1 MAAAATAGDD
11 IQSSYIVHVAPGH
24 APRSKSRRR
33 LLADAYP
40 SFLRDSLPT
49 HMLQP
54 EPRVFYSY
62 AHAAA
67 GFAAR
72 LTRRQAKHLA
82 SLPSVLAVV
91 PDGDLR
97 LQTTRT
103 PEFLRLSESSGL
115 LRASRGALRTVISVI
130 DSGVYPKDR
139 ARRSTLPSSATASL
153 WEPKRPLLSTK
164 GTTGDGHGTHTA
176 STAAGSAVEDAS
188 LFNYGKGRAVGV
200 APSTRIA
207 VYKACWTETGC
218 KESDVL
224 SAFDEAIADGVNVI
238 SISIGGGEGPRAP
251 EFHNDTI
258 ATAAFNAVRKGII
271 VSAAA
276 GNEGPG
282 DSTLQNVAPWLLT
295 VGASTIDRRFL
306 ANVVLGNGETIT
318 GVSLYT
324 GAPLIASQIPLVDG
338 GSCRD
343 GKLDASKVAGKIVLC
358 GPNDYPGHTWK
369 GDVVRR
375 ASGVGVIIGGTVKY
389 GRDILPAHHI
399 IPATSISVY
408 GYMKIQSYMASQQGS
423 ATATIVFQGTVY
435 DQETSSAPRV
445 SSFSSRGP
453 NIRAPGILK
462 PDVIAPGESILAAW
476 TGEASPTGL
485 DDDTRR
491 PQFNIIYG
499 TSMACPHVS
508 GIVAMLREAQ
518 PTWSAAAI
526 KSALMTTAYNM
537 DNAGDVIKDATTRK
551 ASTPFARGAG
561 HVGPNR
567 ALDPGLVYDV
577 RNSEYI
583 SLLCS
588 LGYTAE
594 QIALFTRD
602 GSVTD
607 CSTSTSK
614 ADVTDL
620 NYPAFSVAFK
630 SDNDKVTQRR
640 RLTNVGKDSTTTYT
654 ASVTSPD
661 GVRVTVN
668 PPRLHFMRGPRNKR
682 YEVAFEAHGE
692 EVKDKYTFGSITWS
706 DGTYT
711 VTSPIT
717 ITWPDGCA
725 WLMSGNPIA
734 NGIIIP
740 ELVNRNQSMEMPSLF
755 GCSPIMESEE
765 HRFLVCGGEI
775 NSLVRA
781 ALSPTTIRTRRASSP
796 VARLHPWDPVAFSQA
811 TPPAPTKLAL
821 AAAPTLIS
829 VSSAAASIQSFISSM
844 TSIPSSV
851 KGVLTF

>member
-1 MAAAATAGDD
+1 MHVVVAACQRGAQFMID
-11 IQSSYIVHVAPGH
+11 ISV
-24 APRSKSRRR
+24 
-33 LLADAYP
+33 
-40 SFLRDSLPT
+40 
-49 HMLQP
+49 QP
-54 EPRVFYSY
+54 
-62 AHAAA
+62 
-67 GFAAR
+67 
-72 LTRRQAKHLA
+72 
-82 SLPSVLAVV
+82 LPST
-91 PDGDLR
+91 LR
-97 LQTTRT
+97 PCLPCWPSYPTTT
-103 PEFLRLSESSGL
+103 EFLHLSESSGL

-153 WEPKRPLLSTK
+153 WEPSSSTKGTRLGSAASFVRVSLHGNRPLLSTK

-188 LFNYGKGRAVGV
+188 FFNYGKGRAVGV
-200 APSTRIA
+200 APSARIA

-258 ATAAFNAVRKGII
+258 AKAAFNAVRKGII

-324 GAPLIASQIPLVDG
+324 GAPLSLGASQVQLVDG
-338 GSCRD
+338 DFCSD

-358 GPNDYPGHTWK
+358 GPSDYPRHTWK

-375 ASGVGVIIGGTVKY
+375 AGGVGAIIGGTVKY

-408 GYMKIQSYMASQQGS
+408 GYMKIQSYMTSQQGS
-423 ATATIVFQGTVY
+423 ATATMVY
-435 DQETSSAPRV
+435 GQETSSAPRV

-551 ASTPFARGAG
+551 ASTPFARRAD
-561 HVGPNR
+561 HVDPNR

-583 SLLCS
+583 AFLCT

-607 CSTSTSK
+607 CSITTSK
-614 ADVTDL
+614 KDVTDL
-620 NYPAFSVAFK
+620 NYPAFSVVFK

-640 RLTNVGKDSTTTYT
+640 RVTNVGKFVSPTYT
-654 ASVTSPD
+654 VSVTSPS

-668 PPRLHFMRGPRNKR
+668 PPKLHFLGGPTTKR
-682 YEVAFEAHGE
+682 YELTFVAHGE
-692 EVKDKYTFGSITWS
+692 DVTDKYTFGSITWS

-711 VTSPIT
+711 VTSPVT
-717 ITWPDGCA
+717 VTWPDGD
-725 WLMSGNPIA
+725 
-734 NGIIIP
+734 
-740 ELVNRNQSMEMPSLF
+740 
-755 GCSPIMESEE
+755 EE
-765 HRFLVCGGEI
+765 V
-775 NSLVRA
+775 
-781 ALSPTTIRTRRASSP
+781 
-796 VARLHPWDPVAFSQA
+796 
-811 TPPAPTKLAL
+811 
-821 AAAPTLIS
+821 AAAI
-829 VSSAAASIQSFISSM
+829 
-844 TSIPSSV
+844 
-851 KGVLTF
+851 

>member
-1 MAAAATAGDD
+1 MPPPTRCHGGRVNGRNEDV
-11 IQSSYIVHVAPGH
+11 QSSYIVHVAPGH
-24 APRSKSRRR
+24 APRSKSRLR

-49 HMLQP
+49 RMLQQP
-54 EPRVFYSY
+54 KPRVFYSY
-62 AHAAA
+62 AHAAT

-82 SLPSVLAVV
+82 SLPSMLAVV

-115 LRASRGALRTVISVI
+115 LRASRGALRTVIGVI
-130 DSGVYPKDR
+130 DSGVYPAKHSRPPRGLDFDDVAYLEPSDKVGGR
-139 ARRSTLPSSATASL
+139 PPKGTMSGLASTPRIGRPSRRSQACRPRRTRSAAAACRRRRSMLPSTATESS
-153 WEPKRPLLSTK
+153 WGRSSSTK
-164 GTTGDGHGTHTA
+164 GTRLINLGRQLHEREKSPLDTNRHGTHTA

-188 LFNYGKGRAVGV
+188 FFNYGKGRAVGV
-200 APSTRIA
+200 APSARIA

-224 SAFDEAIADGVNVI
+224 SAFDEAIVDKVNVM
-238 SISIGGGEGPRAP
+238 SISIGVGEVPRAP

-258 ATAAFNAVRKGII
+258 AKAAFNAIRKGII

-282 DSTLQNVAPWLLT
+282 DSTLQNVAPWLLS
-295 VGASTIDRRFL
+295 VGTSTIDSRFL
-306 ANVVLGNGETIT
+306 ANVVLSNGQTVT
-318 GVSLYT
+318 GVSLYS
-324 GAPLIASQIPLVDG
+324 GAPLSASQIPLVDG

-343 GKLDASKVAGKIVLC
+343 GKLDASTVAWKIVLC
-358 GPNDYPGHTWK
+358 GPSDYPGHTWK

-375 ASGVGVIIGGTVKY
+375 AGGVGAIIGGTLKY

-399 IPATSISVY
+399 IPATHTWPRNKDPPPRRLSSKVP
-408 GYMKIQSYMASQQGS
+408 S
-423 ATATIVFQGTVY
+423 TAKRRLLRLVCH
-435 DQETSSAPRV
+435 P
-445 SSFSSRGP
+445 SRAAAP
-453 NIRAPGILK
+453 NIRAAGILK
-462 PDVIAPGESILAAW
+462 PDVIALGESILAAW
-476 TGEASPTGL
+476 TGEESPTGL
-485 DDDTRR
+485 DEDTRR
-491 PQFNIIYG
+491 QQFNIIYG

-526 KSALMTTAYNM
+526 KSALMTTTYNV
-537 DNAGDVIKDATTRK
+537 DNAGDIIKDATIGK

-561 HVGPNR
+561 HVDPNR

-583 SLLCS
+583 SFLCS

-640 RLTNVGKDSTTTYT
+640 RLTNVSKDSTTTYT

-706 DGTYT
+706 DGTNT

-717 ITWPDGCA
+717 ITWLDGD
-725 WLMSGNPIA
+725 
-734 NGIIIP
+734 
-740 ELVNRNQSMEMPSLF
+740 EDVT
-755 GCSPIMESEE
+755 
-765 HRFLVCGGEI
+765 
-775 NSLVRA
+775 A
-781 ALSPTTIRTRRASSP
+781 AI
-796 VARLHPWDPVAFSQA
+796 
-811 TPPAPTKLAL
+811 
-821 AAAPTLIS
+821 
-829 VSSAAASIQSFISSM
+829 
-844 TSIPSSV
+844 
-851 KGVLTF
+851 